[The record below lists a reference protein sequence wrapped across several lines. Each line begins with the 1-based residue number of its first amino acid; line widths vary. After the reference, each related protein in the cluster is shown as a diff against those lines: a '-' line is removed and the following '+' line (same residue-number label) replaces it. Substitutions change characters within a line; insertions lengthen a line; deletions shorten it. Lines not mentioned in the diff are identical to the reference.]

1 MKINKPIK
9 PTMLALLATGCM
21 ATTLSL
27 QAAQVW
33 FSSSIDGGHYT
44 STGAPLGD
52 DTIVE
57 LGAFAPGFVPT
68 AQNTA
73 EWKQNW
79 HSAARS
85 LYDAQNRWYNGT
97 FTVPNNNGVYATGQ
111 QGWIWIYNR
120 SGEWCL
126 FSKPSWTW
134 PSTAGDNLEAPVQ
147 WSAEEASISVVG
159 QASTPDE
166 EITTA
171 QVSGATSPSITF
183 EQWATLLFGDSAA
196 AADSDNDGDGVSNFA
211 EYALG
216 SRADLAGSVP
226 SNHSIAFEENGQ
238 RYLAVGIDKGWTTG
252 VNFSASLSPDLNAW
266 DSTVS
271 ATNITIIEDSATG
284 FIARDS
290 QPIGA
295 REKAFLRLNA
305 TR

>member
-1 MKINKPIK
+1 MKNNTLI
-9 PTMLALLATGCM
+9 TWAMLAATSVGM
-21 ATTLSL
+21 ASTL

-33 FSSSIDGGHYT
+33 FSSSIDGGHHT
-44 STGAPLGD
+44 STGAPLGN

-57 LGAFAPGFVPT
+57 LGAFSPGFVPT
-68 AQNTA
+68 AANTA
-73 EWKQNW
+73 EWKQHW

-85 LYDAQNRWYNGT
+85 LYDAQNGWYNGT
-97 FTVPNNNGVYATGQ
+97 FTLSNNSGAFATSQ
-111 QGWIWIYNR
+111 QGWIWVYNR

-134 PSTAGDNLEAPVQ
+134 PSTAGEGFTQAVVQ
-147 WSAEEASISVVG
+147 WSVEEASQSVVG
-159 QASTPDE
+159 VASSPDN

-171 QVSGATSPSITF
+171 KISGASSPSVTF
-183 EQWATLLFGDSAA
+183 EEWAALMFGSNPALASA
-196 AADSDNDGDGVSNFA
+196 DNDGDGVSNFA
-211 EYALG
+211 EYAFG

-226 SNHSIAFEENGQ
+226 GNHSVAYEQNGQ
-238 RYLAVGIDKGWTTG
+238 KYLAVGIEKGWTTG
-252 VNFSASLSPDLNAW
+252 VTFSASLATDLENW

-271 ATNITIIEDSATG
+271 ATNIVIVEDSATG

-290 QPIGA
+290 QPLGA

>member
-1 MKINKPIK
+1 MKNN
-9 PTMLALLATGCM
+9 TLHTLLAVALLG
-21 ATTLSL
+21 ATTSA

-33 FSSSIDGGHYT
+33 FSSSIDGGHHT

-68 AQNTA
+68 AANTS

-134 PSTAGDNLEAPVQ
+134 PSTAGEGFTQAPVE
-147 WSAEEASISVVG
+147 WSAQEASINIVG

-171 QVSGATSPSITF
+171 QISGAASPSITF
-183 EQWATLLFGDSAA
+183 EQWASLLFGQTPASANN
-196 AADSDNDGDGVSNFA
+196 DNDGDGISNFA

-226 SNHSIAFEENGQ
+226 SNHSIPFEENGQ
-238 RYLAVGIDKGWTTG
+238 RYLAVAIDKGWTTG

-266 DSTVS
+266 DSS
-271 ATNITIIEDSATG
+271 ATSITIVEDSATG

-295 REKAFLRLNA
+295 RQKAFLRLNA